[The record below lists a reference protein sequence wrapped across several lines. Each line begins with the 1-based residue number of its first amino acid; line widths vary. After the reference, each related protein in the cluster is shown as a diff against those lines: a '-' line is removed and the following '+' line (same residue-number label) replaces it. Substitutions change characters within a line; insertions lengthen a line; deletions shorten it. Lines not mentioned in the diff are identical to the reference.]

1 MKKLIEVLSQNS
13 FKIASVES
21 LTGGLFASELV
32 SVDGASN
39 VYLGSIVAYANN
51 VKQDLLHIDAKL
63 IEEFGVV
70 SEPIAKA
77 MAISGQKIFNSDVCV
92 AFSGNAGPNT
102 LENKQVGLVYTCIVI
117 IDETYNYCDK
127 LSGNRN
133 EIRKKI
139 IDLVKIRLIDLLK
152 GEGE

>member
-1 MKKLIEVLSQNS
+1 M
-13 FKIASVES
+13 
-21 LTGGLFASELV
+21 
-32 SVDGASN
+32 ASN
-39 VYLGSIVAYANN
+39 VYLGSIVAYANI